1 MSGKTHTKIFKSV
14 SSILLHLSSEGLY
27 AVVAQI
33 LWDDY
38 QLCGA
43 ESKRQPHKAVCVNIT
58 SGLGSPLPFA
68 ASHIVLVLMSAHQQ
82 HV

>member
-1 MSGKTHTKIFKSV
+1 M
-14 SSILLHLSSEGLY
+14 LLHFSSEGLY
-27 AVVAQI
+27 AVVALI
-33 LWDDY
+33 LCDDY
-38 QLCGA
+38 KLCGI
-43 ESKRQPHKAVCVNIT
+43 ESKKQPHKAVLVNIT

>member
-27 AVVAQI
+27 AVV
-33 LWDDY
+33 
-38 QLCGA
+38 A

-68 ASHIVLVLMSAHQQ
+68 ASHIVHVLISAHQQ